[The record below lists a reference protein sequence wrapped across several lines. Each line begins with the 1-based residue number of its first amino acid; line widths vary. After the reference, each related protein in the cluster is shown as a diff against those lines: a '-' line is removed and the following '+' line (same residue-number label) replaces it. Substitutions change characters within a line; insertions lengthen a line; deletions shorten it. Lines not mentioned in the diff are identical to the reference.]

1 MFNQIS
7 TLWTKANIFL
17 MQHGFLT
24 LAATD
29 EAGGKQGVKSIIEDI
44 MKLFPWIGVI
54 FAVWGGVR
62 IILAL
67 RNDGNPE
74 AINGG
79 ARDLIV
85 GIALIVFKAMFGD
98 AITGLF

>member
-17 MQHGFLT
+17 MENGFV
-24 LAATD
+24 AN
-29 EAGGKQGVKSIIEDI
+29 AGVAGADKVRTVINQVME
-44 MKLFPWIGVI
+44 LFPWIGVI
-54 FAVWGGVR
+54 FAVWGGMR

-79 ARDLIV
+79 ARDFIV
-85 GIALIVFKAMFGD
+85 GIALILFKTLFGST
-98 AITGLF
+98 IVGFF

>member
-17 MQHGFLT
+17 MENGFV
-24 LAATD
+24 ASAID
-29 EAGGKQGVKSIIEDI
+29 GSDKVKKVINQVME
-44 MKLFPWIGVI
+44 LFPWIGVI
-54 FAVWGGVR
+54 FAVWGGMK

-85 GIALIVFKAMFGD
+85 GIALILFKTLFGST
-98 AITGLF
+98 IVGFF

>member
-17 MQHGFLT
+17 MENGFV
-24 LAATD
+24 ASAID
-29 EAGGKQGVKSIIEDI
+29 GSDKVKKVINQVME
-44 MKLFPWIGVI
+44 LFPWIGVI
-54 FAVWGGVR
+54 FAVWGGMR

-85 GIALIVFKAMFGD
+85 GIALILFKTLFGST
-98 AITGLF
+98 IVGFF

>member
-17 MQHGFLT
+17 MENGFV
-24 LAATD
+24 ASAID
-29 EAGGKQGVKSIIEDI
+29 GSDKVKKVINQVME
-44 MKLFPWIGVI
+44 LFPWIGVI
-54 FAVWGGVR
+54 FAVWGGMR

-85 GIALIVFKAMFGD
+85 GIALILFKTLLGSTIVGF
-98 AITGLF
+98 F

>member
-17 MQHGFLT
+17 MENGFV
-24 LAATD
+24 ASAID
-29 EAGGKQGVKSIIEDI
+29 GSDKVKKVINQVME
-44 MKLFPWIGVI
+44 LFPWIGVI
-54 FAVWGGVR
+54 FAVWGGMK

-85 GIALIVFKAMFGD
+85 GIALIFFKVLFGD
-98 AITGLF
+98 TIVGFF

>member
-17 MQHGFLT
+17 MENGFLT
-24 LAATD
+24 LAATT
-29 EAGGKQGVKSIIEDI
+29 EADGKNGVKKVIGDI

-54 FAVWGGVR
+54 FAIWGGTR

-85 GIALIVFKAMFGD
+85 GIALIVFKAMFGNT
-98 AITGLF
+98 IMGLF

>member
-17 MQHGFLT
+17 MENGFV
-24 LAATD
+24 ASAID
-29 EAGGKQGVKSIIEDI
+29 GSDKVKKVINQVME
-44 MKLFPWIGVI
+44 LFPWIGVI
-54 FAVWGGVR
+54 FAVWGGMR

-79 ARDLIV
+79 ARDLIA
-85 GIALIVFKAMFGD
+85 GIALILFKTLFGST
-98 AITGLF
+98 IVGFF

>member
-17 MQHGFLT
+17 MENGFV
-24 LAATD
+24 ASAID
-29 EAGGKQGVKSIIEDI
+29 GSDKVKKVVNQVME
-44 MKLFPWIGVI
+44 LFPWIGVI
-54 FAVWGGVR
+54 FAVWGGMR

-85 GIALIVFKAMFGD
+85 GIALILFKTLFGST
-98 AITGLF
+98 IVGFF

>member
-17 MQHGFLT
+17 MENGFV
-24 LAATD
+24 ANAID
-29 EAGGKQGVKSIIEDI
+29 GSDKVKKVINQVME
-44 MKLFPWIGVI
+44 LFPWIGVI
-54 FAVWGGVR
+54 FAVWGGMR

-85 GIALIVFKAMFGD
+85 GIALILFKTLFGST
-98 AITGLF
+98 IVGFF

>member
-17 MQHGFLT
+17 MENGFV
-24 LAATD
+24 ASAID
-29 EAGGKQGVKSIIEDI
+29 GSDKVKKVINQVME
-44 MKLFPWIGVI
+44 LFPWIGVI
-54 FAVWGGVR
+54 FAVWGGMR

-85 GIALIVFKAMFGD
+85 GVALILFKTLFGST
-98 AITGLF
+98 IVGFF

>member
-17 MQHGFLT
+17 MENGFI
-24 LAATD
+24 ASAID
-29 EAGGKQGVKSIIEDI
+29 GSDKVKKVINQVME
-44 MKLFPWIGVI
+44 LFPWIGVI
-54 FAVWGGVR
+54 FAVWGGMR

-85 GIALIVFKAMFGD
+85 GIALILFKTLFGST
-98 AITGLF
+98 IVGFF

>member
-17 MQHGFLT
+17 MENGFV
-24 LAATD
+24 ASAID
-29 EAGGKQGVKSIIEDI
+29 GSDKVKKVINQVME
-44 MKLFPWIGVI
+44 LFPWIGVI
-54 FAVWGGVR
+54 FAVWGGMR

-85 GIALIVFKAMFGD
+85 GIALIFFKTLFGST
-98 AITGLF
+98 IVGFF

>member
-17 MQHGFLT
+17 MENGFV
-24 LAATD
+24 ASAID
-29 EAGGKQGVKSIIEDI
+29 GSDKVKKVINQVME
-44 MKLFPWIGVI
+44 LFPWIGVI
-54 FAVWGGVR
+54 FAVWGGMK

-85 GIALIVFKAMFGD
+85 GIALIFFKTLFGST
-98 AITGLF
+98 IVGFF

>member
-17 MQHGFLT
+17 MENGFVAST
-24 LAATD
+24 ID
-29 EAGGKQGVKSIIEDI
+29 GSDKVKKVINQVME
-44 MKLFPWIGVI
+44 LFPWIGVI
-54 FAVWGGVR
+54 FAVWGGMK

-85 GIALIVFKAMFGD
+85 GIALILFKTLFGST
-98 AITGLF
+98 IVGFF

>member
-17 MQHGFLT
+17 MENGFVVS
-24 LAATD
+24 AID
-29 EAGGKQGVKSIIEDI
+29 GSDKVKKVINQVME
-44 MKLFPWIGVI
+44 LFPWIGVI
-54 FAVWGGVR
+54 FAVWGGMK

-85 GIALIVFKAMFGD
+85 GIALILFKTLFGST
-98 AITGLF
+98 IVGFF

>member
-17 MQHGFLT
+17 MENGFV
-24 LAATD
+24 ASAID
-29 EAGGKQGVKSIIEDI
+29 GSDKVKKVINQVME
-44 MKLFPWIGVI
+44 LFPWIGVI
-54 FAVWGGVR
+54 FAVWGGMR

-85 GIALIVFKAMFGD
+85 GIALIFFKALFGST
-98 AITGLF
+98 IVGFF

>member
-7 TLWTKANIFL
+7 TVWTKENIFL
-17 MQHGFLT
+17 MENGFV
-24 LAATD
+24 ASAID
-29 EAGGKQGVKSIIEDI
+29 GSDKVKKVINQVME
-44 MKLFPWIGVI
+44 LFPWIGVI
-54 FAVWGGVR
+54 FAVWGGMR

-85 GIALIVFKAMFGD
+85 GIALILFKTLFGST
-98 AITGLF
+98 IVGFF

>member
-17 MQHGFLT
+17 MENGFV
-24 LAATD
+24 ASAID
-29 EAGGKQGVKSIIEDI
+29 GSDKVKKVINQVME
-44 MKLFPWIGVI
+44 LFPWIGII
-54 FAVWGGVR
+54 FAVWGGMR

-85 GIALIVFKAMFGD
+85 GIALILFKTLLGSTIVGF
-98 AITGLF
+98 F

>member
-17 MQHGFLT
+17 MENGFV
-24 LAATD
+24 ASAID
-29 EAGGKQGVKSIIEDI
+29 GSDKVKKVINQVME
-44 MKLFPWIGVI
+44 LFPWIGVI
-54 FAVWGGVR
+54 FAVWGGMK

-74 AINGG
+74 AISGG

-85 GIALIVFKAMFGD
+85 GIALILFKTLFGST
-98 AITGLF
+98 IVGFF

>member
-17 MQHGFLT
+17 MENGFV
-24 LAATD
+24 ASAID
-29 EAGGKQGVKSIIEDI
+29 GSDKVKKVINQVME
-44 MKLFPWIGVI
+44 LFPWIGVI
-54 FAVWGGVR
+54 FAVWGGMR

-79 ARDLIV
+79 ARDFIV
-85 GIALIVFKAMFGD
+85 GIALILFKTLFGST
-98 AITGLF
+98 IVGFF

>member
-17 MQHGFLT
+17 MENGFV
-24 LAATD
+24 ASAID
-29 EAGGKQGVKSIIEDI
+29 GSDKVKEVINQVME
-44 MKLFPWIGVI
+44 LFPWIGVI
-54 FAVWGGVR
+54 FAVWGGMK

-85 GIALIVFKAMFGD
+85 GIALILFKALFGST
-98 AITGLF
+98 IVGFF

>member
-17 MQHGFLT
+17 MENGFV
-24 LAATD
+24 ASAID
-29 EAGGKQGVKSIIEDI
+29 GSDKVKKVINQVME
-44 MKLFPWIGVI
+44 LFPWIGVI
-54 FAVWGGVR
+54 FAVWGGMR

-85 GIALIVFKAMFGD
+85 GIALILFKILFGST
-98 AITGLF
+98 IVGFF

>member
-7 TLWTKANIFL
+7 TIGYSLWAKANMFL
-17 MQHGFLT
+17 MEHGFV
-24 LAATD
+24 ASAIEGSD
-29 EAGGKQGVKSIIEDI
+29 KVKTVINQVME
-44 MKLFPWIGVI
+44 LFPWIGVV
-54 FAVWGGVR
+54 FAVWGGMR
-62 IILAL
+62 IVIAI

-85 GIALIVFKAMFGD
+85 GIALILFKTLFGST
-98 AITGLF
+98 IVGFF

>member
-17 MQHGFLT
+17 MENGFV
-24 LAATD
+24 ASAID
-29 EAGGKQGVKSIIEDI
+29 GSDKVKKVINQVME
-44 MKLFPWIGVI
+44 LFPWIGVI
-54 FAVWGGVR
+54 FAVWGGMR

-74 AINGG
+74 AINGR

-85 GIALIVFKAMFGD
+85 GIALILFKTLFGST
-98 AITGLF
+98 IVGFF

>member
-17 MQHGFLT
+17 MENGFV
-24 LAATD
+24 ASAID
-29 EAGGKQGVKSIIEDI
+29 GSDKVKKVINQVME
-44 MKLFPWIGVI
+44 LFPWIGVI
-54 FAVWGGVR
+54 FAVWGGMR

-85 GIALIVFKAMFGD
+85 GIALILFKTLFGS
-98 AITGLF
+98 AIVGFF

>member
-17 MQHGFLT
+17 MENGFV
-24 LAATD
+24 ASAID
-29 EAGGKQGVKSIIEDI
+29 GSDKVKKVINQVME
-44 MKLFPWIGVI
+44 LFPWIGII
-54 FAVWGGVR
+54 FAVWGGMR

-85 GIALIVFKAMFGD
+85 GIALILFKTLFGST
-98 AITGLF
+98 IVGFF

>member
-17 MQHGFLT
+17 MENGFV
-24 LAATD
+24 ASAID
-29 EAGGKQGVKSIIEDI
+29 GSDKVKKVINQVME
-44 MKLFPWIGVI
+44 LFPWIGVI
-54 FAVWGGVR
+54 FAIWGGMR

-85 GIALIVFKAMFGD
+85 GIALILFKTLFGST
-98 AITGLF
+98 IVGFF

>member
-17 MQHGFLT
+17 MENGFV
-24 LAATD
+24 ARAID
-29 EAGGKQGVKSIIEDI
+29 GSDKVEKVINQVME
-44 MKLFPWIGVI
+44 LFPWIGVI
-54 FAVWGGVR
+54 FAVWGGMR

-85 GIALIVFKAMFGD
+85 GIALILFKTLFGST
-98 AITGLF
+98 IVGFF

>member
-7 TLWTKANIFL
+7 TLWTKANVFL
-17 MQHGFLT
+17 MENGFVANAGVT
-24 LAATD
+24 GTD
-29 EAGGKQGVKSIIEDI
+29 KVKDVIKQVME
-44 MKLFPWIGVI
+44 LFPWIGII
-54 FAVWGGVR
+54 FAVWGGMR
-62 IILAL
+62 IIIAL

-85 GIALIVFKAMFGD
+85 GIALIFFKTLFGD
-98 AITGLF
+98 TIVNFF

>member
-17 MQHGFLT
+17 MENGFVANAGVT
-24 LAATD
+24 GTD
-29 EAGGKQGVKSIIEDI
+29 KVKDVIKQVME
-44 MKLFPWIGVI
+44 LFPWIGVI
-54 FAVWGGVR
+54 FAVWGGMR
-62 IILAL
+62 IVIAL

-85 GIALIVFKAMFGD
+85 GIALIFFKVLLGD
-98 AITGLF
+98 TIVNFF

>member
-17 MQHGFLT
+17 MENGFV
-24 LAATD
+24 ASAID
-29 EAGGKQGVKSIIEDI
+29 GSDKVKKVINQVME
-44 MKLFPWIGVI
+44 LFPWIGVI
-54 FAVWGGVR
+54 FAVWGGMR
-62 IILAL
+62 TILAL

-85 GIALIVFKAMFGD
+85 GIALILFKTLFGST
-98 AITGLF
+98 IVGFF

>member
-17 MQHGFLT
+17 MENGFV
-24 LAATD
+24 ASAID
-29 EAGGKQGVKSIIEDI
+29 GSDKVKKVINQVME
-44 MKLFPWIGVI
+44 LFPWIGVI
-54 FAVWGGVR
+54 FAVWGGMR

-85 GIALIVFKAMFGD
+85 GIALMLFKALFGST
-98 AITGLF
+98 IVGFF

>member
-17 MQHGFLT
+17 MENGFV
-24 LAATD
+24 ASAID
-29 EAGGKQGVKSIIEDI
+29 GSDKVKKVINQVME
-44 MKLFPWIGVI
+44 LFPWIGVI
-54 FAVWGGVR
+54 FAVWGGMR

-85 GIALIVFKAMFGD
+85 GIALILFKALFGST
-98 AITGLF
+98 IVGFF

>member
-17 MQHGFLT
+17 MKNGFV
-24 LAATD
+24 ASAID
-29 EAGGKQGVKSIIEDI
+29 GSDKVKKVINQVME
-44 MKLFPWIGVI
+44 LFPWIGVI
-54 FAVWGGVR
+54 FAVWGGMR

-85 GIALIVFKAMFGD
+85 GIALILFKTLFGST
-98 AITGLF
+98 IVGFF

>member
-17 MQHGFLT
+17 MENGFV
-24 LAATD
+24 ASAID
-29 EAGGKQGVKSIIEDI
+29 GSDKVKKVINQVME
-44 MKLFPWIGVI
+44 LFPWIGVI
-54 FAVWGGVR
+54 FAVWGGMR

-85 GIALIVFKAMFGD
+85 GIALIFFKVLFGD
-98 AITGLF
+98 TIVGFF

>member
-17 MQHGFLT
+17 MKNGFV
-24 LAATD
+24 ANAGVAGTD
-29 EAGGKQGVKSIIEDI
+29 KVKQVINQVME
-44 MKLFPWIGVI
+44 LFPWIGLI
-54 FAVWGGVR
+54 FAVWGGMR

-85 GIALIVFKAMFGD
+85 GIALILFKTLFGET
-98 AITGLF
+98 IVGFF

>member
-1 MFNQIS
+1 MFNQIN

-17 MQHGFLT
+17 MENGFV
-24 LAATD
+24 ASAID
-29 EAGGKQGVKSIIEDI
+29 GSDKVKKVINQVME
-44 MKLFPWIGVI
+44 LFPWIGVI
-54 FAVWGGVR
+54 FAVWGGMR

-85 GIALIVFKAMFGD
+85 GIALILFKTLFGST
-98 AITGLF
+98 IVGFF

>member
-17 MQHGFLT
+17 MENGFV
-24 LAATD
+24 ASAID
-29 EAGGKQGVKSIIEDI
+29 GSDKVKKVINQVME
-44 MKLFPWIGVI
+44 LFPWIGVI
-54 FAVWGGVR
+54 FAVWGGMR

-85 GIALIVFKAMFGD
+85 GIALILFKALFGD
-98 AITGLF
+98 TIVGFF

>member
-17 MQHGFLT
+17 MENGFV
-24 LAATD
+24 ASAID
-29 EAGGKQGVKSIIEDI
+29 GSDKVKKIINQVME
-44 MKLFPWIGVI
+44 LFPWIGVI
-54 FAVWGGVR
+54 FAVWGGMR

-85 GIALIVFKAMFGD
+85 GIALILFKTLFGST
-98 AITGLF
+98 IVGFF